1 MDAVYQP
8 LSHIF
13 HEVQAVS
20 QLVSSYLRL
29 SHSLL
34 KCSRHCRLHS
44 YFHSGIQFNLIMF
57 VPILAKVTAL
67 LAVLPS
73 AGSWTLPR
81 ASRSSAS
88 SPLEVPWKEIGLYSG
103 TVAKS
108 AAKRDGASYSAG
120 CNHGPAAR
128 SCWKDQ
134 YNVDTDMDL
143 EWPTT
148 GVVRKVGR

>member
-1 MDAVYQP
+1 MDVVYQP
-8 LSHIF
+8 LSHLL
-13 HEVQAVS
+13 HEVQAVTTRFLISEVVALAS
-20 QLVSSYLRL
+20 QVGF
-29 SHSLL
+29 
-34 KCSRHCRLHS
+34 RHCRLHS
-44 YFHSGIQFNLIMF
+44 YFHSGKQFNLIML
-57 VPILAKVTAL
+57 VPILAQATAL

-81 ASRSSAS
+81 ASTISAS
-88 SPLEVPWKEIGLYSG
+88 STLEVPWKERGLYSG
-103 TVAKS
+103 SVAKS
-108 AAKRDGASYSAG
+108 AAKRDGATYPKG

-128 SCWKDQ
+128 SCWKGQ